1 MLLAGVY
8 QFAPAF
14 LLALFR
20 VAGMMVFA
28 PLFGSVKIPKRV
40 RALLAIVLA
49 FGLMPVVQ
57 VPAALPASSWSLA
70 VAIGGELV
78 FGLVVGKIMSL
89 VFTAAQWAGEIIGQQ
104 MGFSLGEVFD
114 PSFGAAGNIIGDL
127 YFMLTLVVFLTL
139 RGHHAMLRG
148 LAASFDVLPPLSVG
162 MSATLLSSVAG
173 TMQSAAILAF
183 QLAAPM
189 LVTMLVVDMVL
200 GFLGKTIPQLN
211 IMTAGLSVKSLIGMT
226 VLALGLVLTND
237 VMKGAVYDSMST
249 VTRAWGGAQ

>member
-8 QFAPAF
+8 QFAPPF

-40 RALLAIVLA
+40 RALLAVILA
-49 FGLMPVVQ
+49 FGLIPVVR
-57 VPAALPASSWSLA
+57 VPAELPASSWALA

-78 FGLVVGKIMSL
+78 FGLVIGTIMSL
-89 VFTAAQWAGEIIGQQ
+89 VFMAAQWAGEMMGQQ
-104 MGFSLGEVFD
+104 LGFSLGEVFD
-114 PSFGAAGNIIGDL
+114 PSFGGGGSLVGDL
-127 YFMLTLVVFLTL
+127 YFMLTLVVFLCVG
-139 RGHHAMLRG
+139 GHHALLRG
-148 LAASFDVLPPLSVG
+148 LASSFDTLPPLSVG
-162 MSATLLSSVAG
+162 MDATLLASVAG
-173 TMQSAAILAF
+173 VMQSAAVLAF

-211 IMTAGLSVKSLIGMT
+211 IMTAGLSVKSVIGML
-226 VLALGLVLTND
+226 VLIFGLVLTND
-237 VMKGAVYDSMST
+237 VMKSAVFDSMST
-249 VTRAWGGAQ
+249 VTRAWGGAR